1 MAAPLAIRPG
11 TGADIPAIT
20 AIYAHHV
27 RQGLASFEEVPPDAA
42 EMARRQAEVQAQG
55 LPYLVATI
63 AGQVVGYA
71 YAAPYRAR
79 SAYRY
84 TVEDSVYV
92 APDRIGFGIGRQL
105 LAPVIE
111 AAAAAGKR
119 QMVAVIGDS
128 GNVASIGLHRALGFR
143 MAGTLAAVGF
153 KLDRWVGS
161 VLMQRALGDG
171 DRIPPAR

>member
-1 MAAPLAIRPG
+1 MAAALVIRPG
-11 TGADIPAIT
+11 TDADIRAVT
-20 AIYAHHV
+20 LIYAHHV
-27 RQGLASFEEVPPDAA
+27 REGLASFDEVPPDAA
-42 EMARRQAEVQAQG
+42 EMARRQADVQAQG

-84 TVEDSVYV
+84 AVEDSIYV
-92 APDRIGFGIGRQL
+92 APDRIGLGIGRRL

-111 AAAAAGKR
+111 AAAAAGRR

-128 GNVASIGLHRALGFR
+128 GNAASIGLHRALGFR
-143 MAGTLAAVGF
+143 MAGTLAAVGY
-153 KLDRWVGS
+153 KLDRWVDS

-171 DRIPPAR
+171 DRTLPAR

>member
-1 MAAPLAIRPG
+1 MAAALVIRAG
-11 TGADIPAIT
+11 ADADIPAIT

-27 RQGLASFEEVPPDAA
+27 RNGLASFEEVPPDAA

-79 SAYRY
+79 SAYRF

-92 APDRIGFGIGRQL
+92 APDRIGLGIGRRL

-128 GNVASIGLHRALGFR
+128 ANAASIGLHQALGFR
-143 MAGTLAAVGF
+143 MAGTLAAIGF
-153 KLDRWVGS
+153 KLDRWVDS

-171 DRIPPAR
+171 DRTKPAR